1 MYLCFMNELLLKY
14 NLLDTDA
21 RKEVRDL
28 LDLLL
33 SRNKHTNSDL
43 SLYKKKM
50 LTISTWS
57 EEDIDEVSEVQKK
70 LNQWLPKEW

>member
-1 MYLCFMNELLLKY
+1 MNELLLKY

>member
-1 MYLCFMNELLLKY
+1 MNELLLKY

-57 EEDIDEVSEVQKK
+57 EEDIDEVSEV
-70 LNQWLPKEW
+70 